1 MSWHR
6 VVSRT
11 GTGPA
16 WLTLFRIGNT
26 LTGVIGVF
34 LGAIVALG
42 ELPTGKLAVITTLQ
56 AMSVLCFMASW
67 NALNDIFD
75 LEIDKVNR
83 PDSPLPS
90 GVISVGLAKMVTSL
104 MMAMSLLCMLL
115 AWLTMDSMGYE
126 FSEWAPSLAIWFIAL
141 FLLAN
146 YEFPNSL
153 RLKDRGLPGYI
164 AISISVGLVAVFGA
178 AGVLQPYNHRAWSLF
193 LVGIFYNTSREV
205 VKDIEDMAGDEG
217 RNTLAMRVGA
227 ESARTAAWVL
237 SLLAFAAVI
246 MPFALEIFPPL
257 HVVFTIPA
265 VITLMLVKSKLI
277 NSEDHQASSLLKK
290 SMTLCLAAFL
300 ASSLIG

>member
-1 MSWHR
+1 M
-6 VVSRT
+6 SRT
-11 GTGPA
+11 GSGPA

-56 AMSVLCFMASW
+56 AISVLCFMASW

-75 LEIDKVNR
+75 LEIDKINR
-83 PDSPLPS
+83 PDRPLPS
-90 GVISVGLAKMVTSL
+90 GSISVSSAKIVTSVMMVTSL
-104 MMAMSLLCMLL
+104 ICMLL
-115 AWLTMDSMGYE
+115 AWFTVDSMGHE
-126 FSEWAPSLAIWFIAL
+126 FSDWAPSLVIWIIAL

-153 RLKDRGLPGYI
+153 RLKDRGLPGNI

-193 LVGIFYNTSREV
+193 LVGVFYNTSREV
-205 VKDIEDMAGDEG
+205 VKDIEDMEGDEG

-227 ESARTAAWVL
+227 DSARTTAWVL
-237 SLLAFAAVI
+237 SLLALAAVI
-246 MPFALEIFPPL
+246 MPLAFEVFPPL
-257 HVVFTIPA
+257 HVVLTIPA
-265 VITLMLVKSKLI
+265 VISLMLVKSKLL
-277 NSEDHQASSLLKK
+277 NSEDHEASSLLKK

>member
-1 MSWHR
+1 M
-6 VVSRT
+6 
-11 GTGPA
+11 
-16 WLTLFRIGNT
+16 TLFRIGNT
-26 LTGVIGVF
+26 LTGVVGVF

-42 ELPTGKLAVITTLQ
+42 GLPTGKLAIITILQ
-56 AMSVLCFMASW
+56 ATSVLCFMASW

-83 PDSPLPS
+83 PDRPLPS
-90 GVISVGLAKMVTSL
+90 GAISVRSAKVATSL
-104 MMAMSLLCMLL
+104 MMATSFLCMVL
-115 AWLTMDSMGYE
+115 AWFTVDSMGNE
-126 FSEWAPSLAIWFIAL
+126 FSEWAPSLVVWVVAL

-153 RLKDRGLPGYI
+153 RLKDRGLPGNI

-193 LVGIFYNTSREV
+193 LVGTFYNTSREV
-205 VKDIEDMAGDEG
+205 VKDIEDMEGDEG

-227 ESARTAAWVL
+227 DSARTAAWVL
-237 SLLAFAAVI
+237 SLIAFAAVI
-246 MPFALEIFPPL
+246 MPFAFEIFPPL

-265 VITLMLVKSKLI
+265 VISLMLVKSKLL
-277 NSEDHQASSLLKK
+277 NSEDHEASSLLKK
-290 SMTLCLAAFL
+290 SMILCLAAFL

>member
-1 MSWHR
+1 M
-6 VVSRT
+6 SRT
-11 GTGPA
+11 GSGPA

-56 AMSVLCFMASW
+56 AISVLCFMASW

-75 LEIDKVNR
+75 LEIDRINR
-83 PDSPLPS
+83 PDRPLPS
-90 GVISVGLAKMVTSL
+90 GSISVSSAKIVTSVMMVTSL
-104 MMAMSLLCMLL
+104 ICMLL
-115 AWLTMDSMGYE
+115 AWFTVDSMGHE
-126 FSEWAPSLAIWFIAL
+126 FSDWAPSLVIWIIAL

-153 RLKDRGLPGYI
+153 RLKDRGLPGNI

-193 LVGIFYNTSREV
+193 LVGVFYNTSREI
-205 VKDIEDMAGDEG
+205 VKDIEDMEGDEG

-227 ESARTAAWVL
+227 DSARTTAWVL
-237 SLLAFAAVI
+237 SLLALAAVI
-246 MPFALEIFPPL
+246 MPFAFEVFPPL
-257 HVVFTIPA
+257 HVVLTIPA
-265 VITLMLVKSKLI
+265 VISLMLVKSKLL
-277 NSEDHQASSLLKK
+277 NSEDHEASSLLKK

>member
-1 MSWHR
+1 
-6 VVSRT
+6 VSRT
-11 GTGPA
+11 GSGPA

-56 AMSVLCFMASW
+56 AISVLCFMASW

-75 LEIDKVNR
+75 LEIDRINR
-83 PDSPLPS
+83 PDRPLPS
-90 GVISVGLAKMVTSL
+90 GSISVSSAKIVTSVMMVTSL
-104 MMAMSLLCMLL
+104 ICMLL
-115 AWLTMDSMGYE
+115 AWFTVDSMGHE
-126 FSEWAPSLAIWFIAL
+126 FSDWAPSLVIWIIAL

-153 RLKDRGLPGYI
+153 RLKDRGLPGNI

-193 LVGIFYNTSREV
+193 LVGVFYNTSREI
-205 VKDIEDMAGDEG
+205 VKDIEDMEGDEG

-227 ESARTAAWVL
+227 DSARTTAWVL
-237 SLLAFAAVI
+237 SLLALAAVI
-246 MPFALEIFPPL
+246 MPFAFEVFPPL
-257 HVVFTIPA
+257 HVVLTIPA
-265 VITLMLVKSKLI
+265 VISLMLVKSKLL
-277 NSEDHQASSLLKK
+277 NSEDHEASSLLKK

>member
-1 MSWHR
+1 M
-6 VVSRT
+6 SRT
-11 GTGPA
+11 GSGPA

-56 AMSVLCFMASW
+56 AISVLCFMASW

-75 LEIDKVNR
+75 LEIDKINR
-83 PDSPLPS
+83 PDRPLPS
-90 GVISVGLAKMVTSL
+90 GSISVSSAKIVTSVMMVTSL
-104 MMAMSLLCMLL
+104 ICMLL
-115 AWLTMDSMGYE
+115 AWFTVDSMGHE
-126 FSEWAPSLAIWFIAL
+126 FSDWAPSLVIWIIAL

-153 RLKDRGLPGYI
+153 RLKDRGLPGNI

-193 LVGIFYNTSREV
+193 LVGVFYNTSREI
-205 VKDIEDMAGDEG
+205 VKDIEDMEGDEG

-227 ESARTAAWVL
+227 DSARTTAWVL
-237 SLLAFAAVI
+237 SLLALAAVI
-246 MPFALEIFPPL
+246 MPFAFEVFPPL
-257 HVVFTIPA
+257 HVVLTIPA
-265 VITLMLVKSKLI
+265 VISLMLVKSKLL
-277 NSEDHQASSLLKK
+277 NSEDHEASSLLKK

>member
-1 MSWHR
+1 M
-6 VVSRT
+6 
-11 GTGPA
+11 
-16 WLTLFRIGNT
+16 TLFRIGNT
-26 LTGVIGVF
+26 LTGVVGVF

-42 ELPTGKLAVITTLQ
+42 GLPTGKLAIITILQ
-56 AMSVLCFMASW
+56 ATSVLCFMASW

-83 PDSPLPS
+83 PDRPLPS
-90 GVISVGLAKMVTSL
+90 GAISVRSAKVATSL
-104 MMAMSLLCMLL
+104 MMVTSFLCMVL
-115 AWLTMDSMGYE
+115 AWFTVDSMGNE
-126 FSEWAPSLAIWFIAL
+126 FSEWAPSLVVWVVAL

-153 RLKDRGLPGYI
+153 RLKDRGLPGNI

-193 LVGIFYNTSREV
+193 LVGTFYNTSREV
-205 VKDIEDMAGDEG
+205 VKDIEDMEGDEG

-227 ESARTAAWVL
+227 DSARTVAWVL
-237 SLLAFAAVI
+237 SLIAFAAVI
-246 MPFALEIFPPL
+246 MPFAFEIFPPL

-265 VITLMLVKSKLI
+265 VISLMLVKSKLL
-277 NSEDHQASSLLKK
+277 NSEDHEASSLLKK
-290 SMTLCLAAFL
+290 SMILCLAAFL

>member
-1 MSWHR
+1 
-6 VVSRT
+6 VSRT
-11 GTGPA
+11 GSGPA
-16 WLTLFRIGNT
+16 WMTLFRIGNT
-26 LTGVIGVF
+26 LTGVVGVF

-42 ELPTGKLAVITTLQ
+42 GLPTGKLAIITILQ
-56 AMSVLCFMASW
+56 ATSVLCFMASW

-83 PDSPLPS
+83 PDRPLPS
-90 GVISVGLAKMVTSL
+90 GAISVRSAKVATSL
-104 MMAMSLLCMLL
+104 MMATSFLCMVL
-115 AWLTMDSMGYE
+115 AWFTVDSMGNE
-126 FSEWAPSLAIWFIAL
+126 FSEWAPSLVVWVVAL

-153 RLKDRGLPGYI
+153 RLKDRGLPGNI

-193 LVGIFYNTSREV
+193 LVGTFYNTSREV
-205 VKDIEDMAGDEG
+205 VKDIEDMEGDEG

-227 ESARTAAWVL
+227 DSARTVAWVL
-237 SLLAFAAVI
+237 SLIAFAAVI
-246 MPFALEIFPPL
+246 MPFAFEIFPPL

-265 VITLMLVKSKLI
+265 VISLMLVKSKLL
-277 NSEDHQASSLLKK
+277 NSEDHEASSLLKK
-290 SMTLCLAAFL
+290 SMILCLAAFL

>member
-1 MSWHR
+1 M
-6 VVSRT
+6 SRT
-11 GTGPA
+11 GSGPA

-56 AMSVLCFMASW
+56 AISVLCFMASW

-75 LEIDKVNR
+75 LEIDRINR
-83 PDSPLPS
+83 PDRPLPS
-90 GVISVGLAKMVTSL
+90 GSISVSSAKIVTSVMMVTSL
-104 MMAMSLLCMLL
+104 ICMLL
-115 AWLTMDSMGYE
+115 AWFTVDSMGHE
-126 FSEWAPSLAIWFIAL
+126 FSDWAPSLVIWIIAL

-153 RLKDRGLPGYI
+153 RLKDRGLPGNI

-193 LVGIFYNTSREV
+193 LVGVFYNTSREI
-205 VKDIEDMAGDEG
+205 VKDIEDMEGDEG

-227 ESARTAAWVL
+227 DSARTTAWVL
-237 SLLAFAAVI
+237 SLLALAAVI
-246 MPFALEIFPPL
+246 MPFAFEVFPPL
-257 HVVFTIPA
+257 HVILTIPA
-265 VITLMLVKSKLI
+265 VISLMLVKSKLL
-277 NSEDHQASSLLKK
+277 NSEDHEASSLLKK

>member
-1 MSWHR
+1 M
-6 VVSRT
+6 SRT
-11 GTGPA
+11 GSGLA

-42 ELPTGKLAVITTLQ
+42 ELPTGKLAVITILQ
-56 AMSVLCFMASW
+56 AISVLCFMASW

-75 LEIDKVNR
+75 LEIDRINR
-83 PDSPLPS
+83 PDRPLPS
-90 GVISVGLAKMVTSL
+90 GLISVSSAKIVTSVMMVTSL
-104 MMAMSLLCMLL
+104 ICMLL
-115 AWLTMDSMGYE
+115 AWFTVDSMGHE
-126 FSEWAPSLAIWFIAL
+126 FSDWAPSLVIWIIAL

-153 RLKDRGLPGYI
+153 RLKDRGLPGNI

-193 LVGIFYNTSREV
+193 LVGVFYNTSREV
-205 VKDIEDMAGDEG
+205 VKDIEDMEGDEG

-227 ESARTAAWVL
+227 DSARTTAWVL
-237 SLLAFAAVI
+237 SLLALAAVI
-246 MPFALEIFPPL
+246 MPFAFEVFPPL
-257 HVVFTIPA
+257 HVVLTIPA
-265 VITLMLVKSKLI
+265 VISLMLVKSKLL
-277 NSEDHQASSLLKK
+277 NSEDHEASSLLKK

>member
-1 MSWHR
+1 M
-6 VVSRT
+6 SRT
-11 GTGPA
+11 GSGPA

-56 AMSVLCFMASW
+56 AISVLCFMASW

-75 LEIDKVNR
+75 LEIDKINR
-83 PDSPLPS
+83 PDRPLPS
-90 GVISVGLAKMVTSL
+90 GSISVSSAKIVTSVMMVTSL
-104 MMAMSLLCMLL
+104 ICMLL
-115 AWLTMDSMGYE
+115 AWFTVDSMGHE
-126 FSEWAPSLAIWFIAL
+126 FSDWAPSLVIWIIAL

-153 RLKDRGLPGYI
+153 RLKDRGLPGNI

-193 LVGIFYNTSREV
+193 LVGVFFNTSREV
-205 VKDIEDMAGDEG
+205 VKDIEDMEGDEG

-227 ESARTAAWVL
+227 DSARTTAWVL
-237 SLLAFAAVI
+237 SLLALAAVI
-246 MPFALEIFPPL
+246 MPFAFEVFPPL
-257 HVVFTIPA
+257 HVVLTIPA
-265 VITLMLVKSKLI
+265 VISLMLVKSKLL
-277 NSEDHQASSLLKK
+277 NSEDHEASSLLKK

>member
-1 MSWHR
+1 
-6 VVSRT
+6 VSRT
-11 GTGPA
+11 GSGLA

-42 ELPTGKLAVITTLQ
+42 ELPTGKLAVITILQ
-56 AMSVLCFMASW
+56 AISVLCFMASW

-75 LEIDKVNR
+75 LEIDRINR
-83 PDSPLPS
+83 PDRPLPS
-90 GVISVGLAKMVTSL
+90 GLISVSSAKIVTSVMMVTSL
-104 MMAMSLLCMLL
+104 ICMLL
-115 AWLTMDSMGYE
+115 AWFTVDSMGHE
-126 FSEWAPSLAIWFIAL
+126 FSDWAPSLVIWIIAL

-153 RLKDRGLPGYI
+153 RLKDRGLPGNI

-193 LVGIFYNTSREV
+193 LVGVFYNTSREV
-205 VKDIEDMAGDEG
+205 VKDIEDMEGDEG

-227 ESARTAAWVL
+227 DSARTTAWVL
-237 SLLAFAAVI
+237 SLLALAAVI
-246 MPFALEIFPPL
+246 MPFAFEVFPPL
-257 HVVFTIPA
+257 HVVLTIPA
-265 VITLMLVKSKLI
+265 VISLMLVKSKLL
-277 NSEDHQASSLLKK
+277 NSEDHEASSLLKK

>member
-1 MSWHR
+1 M
-6 VVSRT
+6 
-11 GTGPA
+11 
-16 WLTLFRIGNT
+16 TLFRIGNT
-26 LTGVIGVF
+26 LTGVVGVF

-42 ELPTGKLAVITTLQ
+42 GLPTGKLAIITILQ
-56 AMSVLCFMASW
+56 ATSVLCFMASW

-83 PDSPLPS
+83 PDRPLPS
-90 GVISVGLAKMVTSL
+90 GAISVRSAKVATSL
-104 MMAMSLLCMLL
+104 MMATSFLCMVL
-115 AWLTMDSMGYE
+115 AWFTVDSMGNE
-126 FSEWAPSLAIWFIAL
+126 FSEWAPSLVVWVVAL

-153 RLKDRGLPGYI
+153 RLKDRGLPGNI

-193 LVGIFYNTSREV
+193 LVGTFYNTSREV
-205 VKDIEDMAGDEG
+205 VKDIEDMEGDEG

-227 ESARTAAWVL
+227 DSARTVAWVL
-237 SLLAFAAVI
+237 SLIAFAAVI
-246 MPFALEIFPPL
+246 MPFAFEIFPPL

-265 VITLMLVKSKLI
+265 VISLMLVKSKLL
-277 NSEDHQASSLLKK
+277 NSEDHEASSLLKK
-290 SMTLCLAAFL
+290 SMILCLAAFL

>member
-1 MSWHR
+1 M
-6 VVSRT
+6 SRT
-11 GTGPA
+11 GSGPA

-56 AMSVLCFMASW
+56 AISVLCFMASW

-75 LEIDKVNR
+75 LEIDRINR
-83 PDSPLPS
+83 PDRPLPS
-90 GVISVGLAKMVTSL
+90 GLISVSSAKIVTSVMMVTSL
-104 MMAMSLLCMLL
+104 ICMLL
-115 AWLTMDSMGYE
+115 AWFTVDSMGHE
-126 FSEWAPSLAIWFIAL
+126 FSDWAPSLVIWIIAL

-153 RLKDRGLPGYI
+153 RLKDRGLPGNI

-193 LVGIFYNTSREV
+193 LVGVFYNTSREV
-205 VKDIEDMAGDEG
+205 VKDIEDMEGDEG

-227 ESARTAAWVL
+227 DSARTTAWVL
-237 SLLAFAAVI
+237 SLLALAAVI
-246 MPFALEIFPPL
+246 MPFAFEVFPPL
-257 HVVFTIPA
+257 HVVLTIPA
-265 VITLMLVKSKLI
+265 VISLMLVKSKLL
-277 NSEDHQASSLLKK
+277 NSEDHEASGLLKK
-290 SMTLCLAAFL
+290 SMILCLAAFL

>member
-1 MSWHR
+1 M
-6 VVSRT
+6 SRT
-11 GTGPA
+11 GSGPA
-16 WLTLFRIGNT
+16 WMTLFRIGNT
-26 LTGVIGVF
+26 LTGVVGVF

-42 ELPTGKLAVITTLQ
+42 GLPTGKLAIITILQ
-56 AMSVLCFMASW
+56 ATSVLCFMASW

-83 PDSPLPS
+83 PDRPLPS
-90 GVISVGLAKMVTSL
+90 GAISVRSAKVATSL
-104 MMAMSLLCMLL
+104 MMATSFLCMVL
-115 AWLTMDSMGYE
+115 AWFTVDSMGNE
-126 FSEWAPSLAIWFIAL
+126 FSEWAPSLAVWVVAL

-153 RLKDRGLPGYI
+153 RLKDRGLPGNI

-193 LVGIFYNTSREV
+193 LVGTFYNTSREV
-205 VKDIEDMAGDEG
+205 VKDIEDMEGDEG

-227 ESARTAAWVL
+227 DSARTVAWVL
-237 SLLAFAAVI
+237 SLIAFAAVI
-246 MPFALEIFPPL
+246 MPFAFEIFPPL

-265 VITLMLVKSKLI
+265 VISLMLVKSKLL
-277 NSEDHQASSLLKK
+277 NSEDHEASSLLKK
-290 SMTLCLAAFL
+290 SMILCLAAFL

>member
-1 MSWHR
+1 M
-6 VVSRT
+6 SRT
-11 GTGPA
+11 GSGPA

-56 AMSVLCFMASW
+56 AISVLCFMASW

-75 LEIDKVNR
+75 LEIDRINR
-83 PDSPLPS
+83 PDRPLPS
-90 GVISVGLAKMVTSL
+90 GSISVSSAKIVTSVMMVTSL
-104 MMAMSLLCMLL
+104 ICMLL
-115 AWLTMDSMGYE
+115 AWFTVDSMGHE
-126 FSEWAPSLAIWFIAL
+126 FSDWAPSLVIWIIAL

-153 RLKDRGLPGYI
+153 RLKDRGLPGNI

-193 LVGIFYNTSREV
+193 LVGVFYNTSREI
-205 VKDIEDMAGDEG
+205 VKDIEDMEGDEG

-227 ESARTAAWVL
+227 DSARTTAWVL
-237 SLLAFAAVI
+237 SLLALAAVI
-246 MPFALEIFPPL
+246 IPLAFEIFPPL
-257 HVVFTIPA
+257 HVILTIPA
-265 VITLMLVKSKLI
+265 VIYLMLVKSKLL
-277 NSEDHQASSLLKK
+277 NSEDHEASSLLKK

>member
-1 MSWHR
+1 M
-6 VVSRT
+6 SRT
-11 GTGPA
+11 GSGPA

-56 AMSVLCFMASW
+56 AISVLCFMASW

-75 LEIDKVNR
+75 LEIDRINR
-83 PDSPLPS
+83 PDRPLPS
-90 GVISVGLAKMVTSL
+90 GSISVSSAKIVTSVMMVTSL
-104 MMAMSLLCMLL
+104 ICMLL
-115 AWLTMDSMGYE
+115 AWFTVDSMGHE
-126 FSEWAPSLAIWFIAL
+126 FSDWAPSLVIWIIAL

-153 RLKDRGLPGYI
+153 RLKDRGLPGNI

-193 LVGIFYNTSREV
+193 LVGVFYNTSREV
-205 VKDIEDMAGDEG
+205 VKDIEDMEGDEG

-227 ESARTAAWVL
+227 DSARTTAWVL
-237 SLLAFAAVI
+237 SLLALAAVI
-246 MPFALEIFPPL
+246 MPFAFEVFPPL
-257 HVVFTIPA
+257 HVVLTIPA
-265 VITLMLVKSKLI
+265 VISLMLVKSKLL
-277 NSEDHQASSLLKK
+277 NSEDHEASSLLKK

>member
-1 MSWHR
+1 M
-6 VVSRT
+6 SRT
-11 GTGPA
+11 GSGPA

-56 AMSVLCFMASW
+56 AISVLCFMASW

-75 LEIDKVNR
+75 LEIDRINR
-83 PDSPLPS
+83 PDRPLPS
-90 GVISVGLAKMVTSL
+90 GSISVSSAKIVTSVMMVTSL
-104 MMAMSLLCMLL
+104 ICMLL
-115 AWLTMDSMGYE
+115 AWFTVDSMGHE
-126 FSEWAPSLAIWFIAL
+126 FSDWAPSLVIWIIAL

-153 RLKDRGLPGYI
+153 RLKDRGLPGNI

-193 LVGIFYNTSREV
+193 LVGVFYNTSREV
-205 VKDIEDMAGDEG
+205 VKDIEDMEGDEG

-227 ESARTAAWVL
+227 DSARTTAWVL
-237 SLLAFAAVI
+237 SLLALAAVI
-246 MPFALEIFPPL
+246 MPFAFEVFPPL
-257 HVVFTIPA
+257 HVVLTIPA
-265 VITLMLVKSKLI
+265 VISLMLVKSKLL
-277 NSEDHQASSLLKK
+277 NYEDHEASSLLKK

>member
-1 MSWHR
+1 M
-6 VVSRT
+6 SRT
-11 GTGPA
+11 GSGPA

-56 AMSVLCFMASW
+56 AISVLCFMASW

-75 LEIDKVNR
+75 LEIDRINR
-83 PDSPLPS
+83 PDRPLPS
-90 GVISVGLAKMVTSL
+90 GSISVSSAKIVTSVMMVTSL
-104 MMAMSLLCMLL
+104 ICMLL
-115 AWLTMDSMGYE
+115 AWFTVDSMGHE
-126 FSEWAPSLAIWFIAL
+126 FSDWAPSLVIWIIAL

-153 RLKDRGLPGYI
+153 RLKDRGLPGNI

-193 LVGIFYNTSREV
+193 LVGVFYNTSREV
-205 VKDIEDMAGDEG
+205 VKDIEDMEGDEG

-227 ESARTAAWVL
+227 DSARTTAWVL
-237 SLLAFAAVI
+237 SLIALAAVI
-246 MPFALEIFPPL
+246 MPFAFEVFPPL
-257 HVVFTIPA
+257 HVVLTIPA
-265 VITLMLVKSKLI
+265 VISLMLVKSKLL
-277 NSEDHQASSLLKK
+277 NSEDHEASSLLKK

>member
-1 MSWHR
+1 M
-6 VVSRT
+6 SRT
-11 GTGPA
+11 GSGPA

-56 AMSVLCFMASW
+56 AISVLCFMASW

-75 LEIDKVNR
+75 LEIDRINR
-83 PDSPLPS
+83 PDRPLPS
-90 GVISVGLAKMVTSL
+90 GSISVSSAKIVTSVMMVTSL
-104 MMAMSLLCMLL
+104 ICMLL
-115 AWLTMDSMGYE
+115 AWFTVDSMGHE
-126 FSEWAPSLAIWFIAL
+126 FSDWAPSLIIWIIAL

-153 RLKDRGLPGYI
+153 RLKDRGLPGNI

-193 LVGIFYNTSREV
+193 LVGVFYNTSREV
-205 VKDIEDMAGDEG
+205 VKDIEDMEGDEG

-227 ESARTAAWVL
+227 DSARTTAWVL
-237 SLLAFAAVI
+237 SLLALAAVI
-246 MPFALEIFPPL
+246 MPFAFEVFPPL
-257 HVVFTIPA
+257 HVVLTIPA
-265 VITLMLVKSKLI
+265 VISLMLVKSKLL
-277 NSEDHQASSLLKK
+277 NSEDHEASSLLKK

>member
-1 MSWHR
+1 M
-6 VVSRT
+6 SRT
-11 GTGPA
+11 GSGPA
-16 WLTLFRIGNT
+16 WMTLFRIGNT
-26 LTGVIGVF
+26 LTGVVGVF

-42 ELPTGKLAVITTLQ
+42 GLPTGKLAIITILQ
-56 AMSVLCFMASW
+56 ATSVLCFMASW

-83 PDSPLPS
+83 PDRPLPS
-90 GVISVGLAKMVTSL
+90 GAISVRSAKVATSL
-104 MMAMSLLCMLL
+104 MMATSFLCMVL
-115 AWLTMDSMGYE
+115 AWFTVDSMGNE
-126 FSEWAPSLAIWFIAL
+126 FSEWAPSLVVWVVAL

-153 RLKDRGLPGYI
+153 RLKDRGLPGNI

-193 LVGIFYNTSREV
+193 LVGTFYNTSREV
-205 VKDIEDMAGDEG
+205 VKDIEDMEGDEG

-227 ESARTAAWVL
+227 DSARTVAWVL
-237 SLLAFAAVI
+237 SLIAFAAVI
-246 MPFALEIFPPL
+246 MPFAFEIFPPL

-265 VITLMLVKSKLI
+265 VISLMLVKSKLL
-277 NSEDHQASSLLKK
+277 NSEDHEASSLLKK
-290 SMTLCLAAFL
+290 SMILCLAAFL

>member
-1 MSWHR
+1 M
-6 VVSRT
+6 SRT
-11 GTGPA
+11 GSGPA

-56 AMSVLCFMASW
+56 AISVLCIMASW

-75 LEIDKVNR
+75 LEIDKINR
-83 PDSPLPS
+83 PDRPLPS
-90 GVISVGLAKMVTSL
+90 GSISVSSAKIVTSVMMVTSL
-104 MMAMSLLCMLL
+104 ICMLL
-115 AWLTMDSMGYE
+115 AWFTVDSMGHE
-126 FSEWAPSLAIWFIAL
+126 FSDWAPSLVIWIIAL

-153 RLKDRGLPGYI
+153 RLKDRGLPGNI

-193 LVGIFYNTSREV
+193 LVGVFYNTSREV
-205 VKDIEDMAGDEG
+205 VKDIEDMEGDEG

-227 ESARTAAWVL
+227 DSARTTAWVL
-237 SLLAFAAVI
+237 SLLALAAVI
-246 MPFALEIFPPL
+246 MPFAFEVFPPL
-257 HVVFTIPA
+257 HVVLTIPA
-265 VITLMLVKSKLI
+265 VISLMLVKSKLL
-277 NSEDHQASSLLKK
+277 NSEDHEASSLLKK

>member
-1 MSWHR
+1 M
-6 VVSRT
+6 SRT
-11 GTGPA
+11 GSGPA

-56 AMSVLCFMASW
+56 AITVLCFMASW

-75 LEIDKVNR
+75 LEIDKINR
-83 PDSPLPS
+83 PDRPLPS
-90 GVISVGLAKMVTSL
+90 GSISVSSAKIVTSVMMVTSL
-104 MMAMSLLCMLL
+104 ICMLL
-115 AWLTMDSMGYE
+115 AWFTVDSMGHE
-126 FSEWAPSLAIWFIAL
+126 FSDWAPSLVIWIIAL

-153 RLKDRGLPGYI
+153 RLKDRGLPGNI

-193 LVGIFYNTSREV
+193 LVGVFYNTSREV
-205 VKDIEDMAGDEG
+205 VKDIEDMEGDEG

-227 ESARTAAWVL
+227 DSARTTAWVL
-237 SLLAFAAVI
+237 SLLALAAVI
-246 MPFALEIFPPL
+246 MPFAFEVFPPL
-257 HVVFTIPA
+257 HVVLTIPA
-265 VITLMLVKSKLI
+265 VISLMLVKSKLL
-277 NSEDHQASSLLKK
+277 NSVPKPRVI
-290 SMTLCLAAFL
+290 C
-300 ASSLIG
+300 